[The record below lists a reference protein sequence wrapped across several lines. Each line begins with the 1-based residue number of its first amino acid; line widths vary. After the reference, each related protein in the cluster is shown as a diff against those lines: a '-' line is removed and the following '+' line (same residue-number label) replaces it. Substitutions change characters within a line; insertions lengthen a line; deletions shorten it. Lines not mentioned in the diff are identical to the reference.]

1 MNTNRTKF
9 LGIASILAAL
19 LAVFGMVQGAKA
31 AGPALPTLP
40 VQAGARCEVEWT
52 TPLDTAVATAY
63 EISIEELTAG
73 LQNGATLAELADNPV
88 ELLRLKA
95 ALLQIA
101 QEKVDTAV
109 TNETI
114 TPEQADKLMQL
125 APLAVDRLVE
135 NGGGP
140 YWGQGLAGGRFWGHW
155 RETAASSLDLS
166 VADLAGE
173 LANGSSLGEVAEAE
187 GTDVSALVDAL
198 LVKATTALD
207 QAVSNGLVTPE
218 QAARL
223 SQRLETAVT
232 KLIYI
237 PGPCAAN

>member
-1 MNTNRTKF
+1 MNTNRIKI

-19 LAVFGMVQGAKA
+19 LAVFGVVQGAQA
-31 AGPALPTLP
+31 AGPTLP
-40 VQAGARCEVEWT
+40 AQAGARCEVEWT
-52 TPLDTAVATAY
+52 APLDTAVATAY
-63 EISIEELTAG
+63 DMSIEELTAG

-109 TNETI
+109 SNETI

-125 APLAVDRLVE
+125 APLAIDRLVE

-155 RETAASSLDLS
+155 RDTAASSLDLS
-166 VADLAGE
+166 VADLAAE

-187 GTDVSALVDAL
+187 GADVSVLVDAL
-198 LVKATTALD
+198 LVKATNILD

-223 SQRLETAVT
+223 TQRLETAVT

-237 PGPCAAN
+237 PGPCAVN

>member
-1 MNTNRTKF
+1 MNTNRTKVY
-9 LGIASILAAL
+9 GIAAILGAL
-19 LAVFGMVQGAKA
+19 LAILGLAQKANA

-40 VQAGARCEVEWT
+40 VQAGARCEIEWT

-63 EISIEELTAG
+63 EMSIAELTAG

-109 TNETI
+109 SNETI

-125 APLAVDRLVE
+125 APLAIDRLVE

-155 RETAASSLDLS
+155 RDTAASSLDLS

-187 GTDVSALVDAL
+187 GADVSVLVDAL

-223 SQRLETAVT
+223 TQRLETAVT

-237 PGPCAAN
+237 PGPCATS

>member
-1 MNTNRTKF
+1 MNTNRIKI

-19 LAVFGMVQGAKA
+19 LAVFGVVQGAKA
-31 AGPALPTLP
+31 AGPTSPA
-40 VQAGARCEVEWT
+40 QAGARCEVEWT
-52 TPLDTAVATAY
+52 APLDTAVTTAY
-63 EISIEELTAG
+63 DMSIEELTAG

-155 RETAASSLDLS
+155 RDTAASSLDLS

-173 LANGSSLGEVAEAE
+173 LADGSSLGEVAEAE
-187 GTDVSALVDAL
+187 GADVSVLVDAL
-198 LVKATTALD
+198 LVKATNILD